1 MRLNC
6 LAADSQQIRD
16 LLCILSFCDKLQYFA
31 LPKCELLQ
39 LRAGGL
45 SGFSLCRFD
54 IGYLNPFPSAFSH
67 RDGELMCPRRIKN
80 ILGTA
85 KFERKSAGRDHLLTR
100 ELAIEFLFELA
111 KAPRAQ
117 IVSHPG
123 RTASQP
129 RAAKSPVRRLANLLA
144 EPSDRFTN
152 VYRATSQKP
161 FGIRHDFNVPI
172 LQQPVQVR
180 DRFV

>member
-1 MRLNC
+1 MRFYRLD
-6 LAADSQQIRD
+6 ADPQQTRD
-16 LLCILSFCDKLQYFA
+16 LLCILSFGDKLQYFA

-54 IGYLNPFPSAFSH
+54 IGYLNPLPSAFSH
-67 RDGELMCPRRIKN
+67 RDGELMCPRRIEN
-80 ILGTA
+80 ILGAA
-85 KFERKSAGRDHLLTR
+85 KSERKSAGRDHLLPR
-100 ELAIEFLFELA
+100 ELAIELLFEFA

-129 RAAKSPVRRLANLLA
+129 RAAKSPLRCLAHLLA
-144 EPSDRFTN
+144 EPGDRFVN
-152 VYRATSQKP
+152 VYRAIGHKP
-161 FGIRHDFNVPI
+161 FGIRHDFDVPI
-172 LQQPVQVR
+172 LQQSVQVR
-180 DRFV
+180 DGVM